1 MSEHDSVWI
10 SNGPCPDCGSSDACG
25 LYSDGHTYC
34 QAYEAHTNGDG
45 TGVKEDE
52 IITDDGELV
61 TDLSYRDLPKA
72 GLSQRTCR
80 LIGYGVAKTYVDG
93 DTRPCQI
100 TNFRKRG
107 KIVGQHLRFMNDKG
121 KKDFRWRGDSSK
133 LELFCEHLWANRPK
147 KIITIT
153 EGEKD
158 CGSYIEATE
167 GKFPCVSIPN
177 GASNAAKDIK
187 HRLEFLNQYDK
198 VVLMFDND
206 EAGQAAVEE
215 CLPLFP
221 AGKVAIAQLPDEFK
235 DANEMLLAGEKYN
248 LKWIAHNAKLWEPD
262 EVIGGDDLLQEILH
276 APPKQSVPYPYPK
289 LQDLTKGLRTGEL
302 VTICAGTGVGKSEI
316 VRQIAF
322 SLRMQH
328 DERIGYVALEESATT
343 SALDFM
349 GLELG
354 ERLRLTRETK
364 SDEEITEL
372 YDKVI
377 GRNGSEMIRF
387 YKHFGSLE
395 STKLVNRIRFMAQ
408 GYDCTTI
415 VLDHI
420 SIAVSGQESNNER
433 KDIDVLMTNL
443 RSMVEELG
451 IRCVIVSHLKRIDK
465 GTHEEGARVK
475 LSHLRGSGSIAQLS
489 DLVLGA
495 ERNQQSEKNN
505 NLTQLRVLK
514 NRWTGQVGAADVL
527 EYDHATGRLSAT
539 NKEAEVFKEDKQDG
553 DWDY

>member
-1 MSEHDSVWI
+1 MSEHDSTWI
-10 SNGPCPDCGSSDACG
+10 NNGPCPDCGSSDGCG
-25 LYSDGHTYC
+25 TYSDGHTYC
-34 QAYEAHTNGDG
+34 QVCEAYTPGDG
-45 TGVKEDE
+45 EGIKEQAISE
-52 IITDDGELV
+52 DGPLISG
-61 TDLSYRDLPKA
+61 LSYRELPTA

-80 LIGYGVAKTYVDG
+80 AIGYGTARAFIDG
-93 DTRPCQI
+93 DERACQI
-100 TNFRKRG
+100 ANYRKGG
-107 KIVGQHLRFMNDKG
+107 KIIAQHIRFKNDAG
-121 KKDFRWRGDSSK
+121 EKDFRWRGPSK
-133 LELFCEHLWANRPK
+133 QVELYGEHLWANRNK

-158 CGSYIEATE
+158 MASYLEACDM
-167 GKFPCVSIPN
+167 KFPCVSVPN

-187 HRLEFLNQYDK
+187 RRLEWLSQYDK
-198 VVLMFDND
+198 IVLMFDND
-206 EAGQAAVEE
+206 EAGEKALEE

-221 AGKVAIAQLPDEFK
+221 AGKVAVAPLPEEFN
-235 DANEMLLAGEKYN
+235 DANDMLVEGNKN
-248 LKWIAHNAKLWEPD
+248 DLKWIAHNAVPWSPD

-276 APPKQSVPYPYPK
+276 APPKESIPYPYPK
-289 LQDLTKGLRTGEL
+289 LQELTRGCRTGEL

-322 SLRMQH
+322 NLRMEH
-328 DERIGYVALEESATT
+328 EEKIGYVALEESATT

-354 ERLRLTRETK
+354 ERLRLTRAEKT
-364 SDEEITEL
+364 DEELTAL

-377 GRNGSEMIRF
+377 GRGDNEMVRF

-395 STKLVNRIRFMAQ
+395 STKLLSRIRFMVQ

-451 IRCVIVSHLKRIDK
+451 VRCIIVSHLKRLQD
-465 GTHEEGARVK
+465 GSHEEGARVK

-495 ERNQQSEKNN
+495 ERDQQSAKSG

-527 EYDHATGRLSAT
+527 EYDHQTGRLTAV
-539 NKEAEVFKEDKQDG
+539 NKAAEVFKEQQDG
-553 DWDY
+553 EGWDY